1 MIKRHY
7 CAYYS
12 GKYVFFT
19 SRYPMYSQKNKEKAR
34 ECLTKEYPSCYYDE
48 NFYYDDLRIKP
59 DTDDIFYRI
68 KKLIFGILA
77 FIGVVGFFVIKI
89 ALIIIVIIF
98 VLRIFGVK
106 I

>member
-19 SRYPMYSQKNKEKAR
+19 SRYSMYSQKNKEKAR
-34 ECLTKEYPSCYYDE
+34 ECLIKNYPSCYYDE

-68 KKLIFGILA
+68 IKLISGILA
-77 FIGVVGFFVIKI
+77 VIGIVGYFVIKI
-89 ALIIIVIIF
+89 ALVAIVIIF